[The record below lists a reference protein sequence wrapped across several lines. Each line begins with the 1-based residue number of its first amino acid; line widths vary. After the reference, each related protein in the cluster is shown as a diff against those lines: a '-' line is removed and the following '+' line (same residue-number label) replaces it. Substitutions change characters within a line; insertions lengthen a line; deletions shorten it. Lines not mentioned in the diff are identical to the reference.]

1 MFKVIDWVI
10 LVVLV
15 SLAILIGF
23 IAKFQK
29 WRVKWHERCEKKR
42 KLARGI
48 DFDPEFAL
56 DVTETTLMG
65 GAAVPRAF
73 NNSPSST
80 LMSGRGSGGIGI
92 GSGNGRKHASISRSS
107 VAGLATATIPTPPA
121 TNRPSFLMNAIS
133 LVIGFQTS
141 TSIVGLPLE
150 FYYYGAHSYQFAL
163 CMFIAPILIAL
174 FFVPFLYKI
183 KAASIYDYLNDKF
196 GNGSK
201 QVCFTHI
208 ISDKIVYLTIFWNHK
223 PARKISRAVIRTL
236 KLFSEIM
243 LIFPLKTPV
252 FKKFDYR
259 FIEN

>member
-29 WRVKWHERCEKKR
+29 WRVKWHERCEKKC

-65 GAAVPRAF
+65 AAPRASRAF
-73 NNSPSST
+73 TNSPSST
-80 LMSGRGSGGIGI
+80 LMSGRGSGVGNV
-92 GSGNGRKHASISRSS
+92 NGRKHTSISRSS
-107 VAGLATATIPTPPA
+107 GTGLAATIPTTPTT

-201 QVCFTHI
+201 QVC
-208 ISDKIVYLTIFWNHK
+208 V
-223 PARKISRAVIRTL
+223 
-236 KLFSEIM
+236 FS
-243 LIFPLKTPV
+243 
-252 FKKFDYR
+252 
-259 FIEN
+259 

>member
-42 KLARGI
+42 KLARRI
-48 DFDPEFAL
+48 DLDPDGEFAL
-56 DVTETTLMG
+56 DVTETTLM
-65 GAAVPRAF
+65 AAAAAAAAANANGNNTTSNGLLVGPRGSRTA
-73 NNSPSST
+73 NLADMSSPSST
-80 LMSGRGSGGIGI
+80 LLSAAGGLGGTTKQHKSVSMSSGAGITGT
-92 GSGNGRKHASISRSS
+92 SSSNGPS
-107 VAGLATATIPTPPA
+107 
-121 TNRPSFLMNAIS
+121 RPSFVMNAIS

-163 CMFIAPILIAL
+163 CMFVAPILIAF

-183 KAASIYDYLNDKF
+183 KSASIYDYLEDKF
-196 GNGSK
+196 GHGSR
-201 QVCFTHI
+201 QVSI
-208 ISDKIVYLTIFWNHK
+208 I
-223 PARKISRAVIRTL
+223 
-236 KLFSEIM
+236 
-243 LIFPLKTPV
+243 
-252 FKKFDYR
+252 KF
-259 FIEN
+259 